1 MAEAARKA
9 YTDAVT
15 CLQSL
20 PARTPSDLVPGAKS
34 RYDDFVAAHMNQT
47 LTIHYT
53 VGFDGIDY
61 PQSSSILMI
70 A

>member
-1 MAEAARKA
+1 MAEADRKA

-20 PARTPSDLVPGAKS
+20 PAQTPSDLVPGAKS
-34 RYDDFVAAHMNQT
+34 RYDDFVAVHMNQT

-53 VGFDGIDY
+53 VSNDDVDY
-61 PQSSSILMI
+61 PQSPSILMI
-70 A
+70 V